1 MDWHEERKY
10 KTPETPTDNEIEK
23 KYEGDFSMIASE
35 KFKKIQTLIGVSE
48 NEGWYEYANNFGQEN
63 ITICIGNTRSGKSAI
78 IQTTIGG

>member
-1 MDWHEERKY
+1 
-10 KTPETPTDNEIEK
+10 
-23 KYEGDFSMIASE
+23 MIASE